1 MLVFKNSKRPTCI
14 YMPFVLTGYKTHVHG
29 SGTHTLVA
37 GSGSLLAFYESQDS
51 LQSFSRR
58 ITVASEAEAECEKFP
73 AEFFL
78 EFMDMT

>member
-1 MLVFKNSKRPTCI
+1 
-14 YMPFVLTGYKTHVHG
+14 MPFVLTGYKTHVHG

-37 GSGSLLAFYESQDS
+37 GSRSLLAVYESQDS
-51 LQSFSRR
+51 LQSFCRR
-58 ITVASEAEAECEKFP
+58 ITVTSEAEAECERFP